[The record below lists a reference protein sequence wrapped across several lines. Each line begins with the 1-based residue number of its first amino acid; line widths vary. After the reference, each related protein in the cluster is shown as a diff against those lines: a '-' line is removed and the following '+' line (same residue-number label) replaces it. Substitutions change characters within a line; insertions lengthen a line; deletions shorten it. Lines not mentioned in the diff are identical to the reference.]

1 MYFDRNTLDG
11 LANSDLSSD
20 DRQLANVDADT
31 IRAYDESLTTLPQGV
46 SFIGVSLSLRSETTL
61 SLYFVSD
68 KQLRFICGGKT
79 VETDTVDSYQV
90 ARIRGIKSKELGDDF
105 KLSVYTDDSIGDV
118 TYCPLTYCR
127 HMLENGTENPK
138 LQDVVTALYWYWN
151 KADMYFEN

>member
-1 MYFDRNTLDG
+1 MYFDRNTLDR
-11 LANSDLSSD
+11 LVNSDLSSD

-31 IRAYDESLTTLPQGV
+31 IRAYDESLTTLAQGV

-90 ARIRGIKSKELGDDF
+90 ARIRGINTNS
-105 KLSVYTDDSIGDV
+105 
-118 TYCPLTYCR
+118 
-127 HMLENGTENPK
+127 
-138 LQDVVTALYWYWN
+138 
-151 KADMYFEN
+151 